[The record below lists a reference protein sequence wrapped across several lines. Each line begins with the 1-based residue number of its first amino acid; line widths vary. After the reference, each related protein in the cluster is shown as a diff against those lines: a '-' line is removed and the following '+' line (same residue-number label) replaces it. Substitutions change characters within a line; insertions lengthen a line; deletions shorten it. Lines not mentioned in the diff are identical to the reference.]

1 MEFIAYVY
9 LFLLVFTA
17 LFIVVVVTVEKN
29 VKEDT
34 SFMKWWRKHV
44 IDKYPYDEDL

>member
-17 LFIVVVVTVEKN
+17 LFITIIIIVEKN
-29 VKEDT
+29 VEEDT

-44 IDKYPYDEDL
+44 VGKYPYDNDL